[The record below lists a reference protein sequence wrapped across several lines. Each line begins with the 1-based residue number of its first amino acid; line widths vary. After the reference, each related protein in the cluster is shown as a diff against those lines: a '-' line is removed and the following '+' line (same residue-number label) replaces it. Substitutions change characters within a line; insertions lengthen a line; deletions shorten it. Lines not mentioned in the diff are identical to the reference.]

1 MDKPT
6 IILADD
12 HTIVLEGL
20 KSLLE
25 NEFEVVATALNGREL
40 IEKAEQYQPTVIVVD
55 IAMPYL
61 NGIDAVRQIRKTGSE
76 AKIVFLTMH
85 RDPMYAKGAFDAG
98 ASGFVLKH
106 SAASELVTA
115 IREAL
120 RNNTFVSPAI
130 AGDVMRSY
138 KDESDGKG
146 DPIRRLTLRQRE
158 ILQLLAEGRSA
169 KEIAFALKLSV
180 RTVEFHKYNVMQ
192 ELGIT
197 TNAGLVRFA
206 IKNGL
211 VSI

>member
-20 KSLLE
+20 KSLLHDD
-25 NEFEVVATALNGREL
+25 FEVVATAQNGREL
-40 IEKAEQYQPTVIVVD
+40 IEKVEQHHPSVIVAD
-55 IAMPYL
+55 IAMPAL
-61 NGIDAVRQIRKTGSE
+61 NGIDAVRQIRKAGSR

-85 RDPMYAKGAFDAG
+85 RDPMYARGAFDAG

-120 RNNTFVSPAI
+120 KDNTFVSPAI

-138 KDESDGKG
+138 KDDSDGK
-146 DPIRRLTLRQRE
+146 DAPIRRLTLRQRE
-158 ILQLLAEGRSA
+158 VLQLLAEGRSA
-169 KEIAFALKLSV
+169 KEIAFALNVSV

-192 ELGIT
+192 ELHIT

-206 IKNGL
+206 IKHGL